1 LRDALRFLDLI
12 RGQVK
17 PDDAGA
23 TFAHGE
29 ATSWSSL
36 VHQRFTKAGL
46 GGLKSWRAFQG
57 GGDSHVFTWLERVD
71 KWKVVVEYGEL
82 RWGVTNQKNN
92 RTSRA

>member
-1 LRDALRFLDLI
+1 MRDALRFFDLI

-23 TFAHGE
+23 MFAHRE
-29 ATSWSSL
+29 ATSRSPF

-46 GGLKSWRAFQG
+46 GGLKSGRAFQG

-71 KWKVVVEYGEL
+71 KWNVVVEYGEL
-82 RWGVTNQKNN
+82 RWGVTNQKI
-92 RTSRA
+92 